1 VTIVLASTGKV
12 LPVGAPSTD
21 TRTEVESGTTGTDI
35 GTVTSVLVLVHIVR
49 YSSTRTDSAC
59 TRRNLYYY

>member
-21 TRTEVESGTTGTDI
+21 TRTEVESGTSTTGTDI
-35 GTVTSVLVLVHIVR
+35 GTVLVLVHIVR